1 MRASSRRRLIATALA
16 LRDVSEPSWLD
27 VLVSEIIA
35 AMKLSIELSPT
46 EANRLQEEA
55 ARLGVRPDE
64 LAHAVVA
71 DLLCRPDEDF
81 EAAAARVLRKNEDL
95 YRRLR

>member
-1 MRASSRRRLIATALA
+1 
-16 LRDVSEPSWLD
+16 
-27 VLVSEIIA
+27 
-35 AMKLSIELSPT
+35 MKLSIELSPT

-81 EAAAARVLRKNEDL
+81 EAAAARVLRKNKDL